1 MDSDNKATIPDN
13 GSEDIPLLDQNVPET
28 QAGKE

>member
-1 MDSDNKATIPDN
+1 MDFDNKATIPAN
-13 GSEDIPLLDQNVPET
+13 GSEDIPLLNQNDLET